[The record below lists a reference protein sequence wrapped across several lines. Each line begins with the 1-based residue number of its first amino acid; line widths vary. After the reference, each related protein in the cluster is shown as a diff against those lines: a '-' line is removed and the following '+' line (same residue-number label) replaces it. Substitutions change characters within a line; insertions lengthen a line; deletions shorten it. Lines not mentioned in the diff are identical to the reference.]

1 MMDQLIVKNIVK
13 KYRRQTVLD
22 NISFILEPA
31 KIYGL
36 LGRNGAGKTTLLNIM
51 SNRIFPTSGEVKI
64 GNEDVNNNDDLLSKI
79 FLMSEVNL
87 YPRHMKISQT
97 FDLADAAYNNFDYD
111 LANRLLKVFG
121 LNDRMKITNLSTG
134 QRTASKLIVALAVN
148 ADYVL
153 LDEPI
158 LGLDANHRDSFY
170 KELVKTYQE
179 RPRTFVLSTHL
190 IEEIQQLVEHVLIMD
205 QHHIIIN
212 EDTESLL
219 AKAYAISGPEKM
231 VDEYTAGLKIL
242 KTEMMGN
249 IKTAYLL
256 DRLDEQRVIPD
267 QVKIGHYDL
276 QHLFIYLTDG
286 ENTNEK
292 SKEKP
297 RYFNH
302 VSTSGARY
310 RNCLRLGLGI
320 ALITYLLGLI
330 ISHNLESF
338 LVSLQA
344 LPSIASSILSV
355 LLMAIFLVT
364 PYTDFKWAIQNGI
377 SRKTLWQGR
386 ILSLFLM
393 TLVVWFI
400 AQLVGLMNTPFDL
413 VSAWHSLLWYFGFSL
428 TMMAIGNGFAL
439 LNRRWK
445 WIVGIGLPMACLVLF
460 MMLAYSLVGLIPALS
475 ASGVFKSIII
485 SNVTGWVI
493 LVIYLIIVYAL
504 ARFFNNKIQLRRD

>member
-13 KYRRQTVLD
+13 KYHRQTVLD
-22 NISFILEPA
+22 NISFTLEPA

-51 SNRIFPTSGEVKI
+51 SNRIFPTNGEVQI

-97 FDLADAAYNNFDYD
+97 FDYD

-148 ADYVL
+148 ADYIL

-179 RPRTFVLSTHL
+179 RPRTFILSTHL

-205 QHHIIIN
+205 QHRIIIN
-212 EDTESLL
+212 EDTEGLL

-231 VDEYTAGLKIL
+231 VDEYTAGLKVL

-256 DRLDEQRVIPD
+256 DRLDDQRVIPD

-276 QHLFIYLTDG
+276 QHLFIYLTNGG
-286 ENTNEK
+286 E
-292 SKEKP
+292 
-297 RYFNH
+297 
-302 VSTSGARY
+302 
-310 RNCLRLGLGI
+310 
-320 ALITYLLGLI
+320 
-330 ISHNLESF
+330 
-338 LVSLQA
+338 
-344 LPSIASSILSV
+344 
-355 LLMAIFLVT
+355 
-364 PYTDFKWAIQNGI
+364 D
-377 SRKTLWQGR
+377 
-386 ILSLFLM
+386 
-393 TLVVWFI
+393 
-400 AQLVGLMNTPFDL
+400 
-413 VSAWHSLLWYFGFSL
+413 
-428 TMMAIGNGFAL
+428 
-439 LNRRWK
+439 
-445 WIVGIGLPMACLVLF
+445 
-460 MMLAYSLVGLIPALS
+460 
-475 ASGVFKSIII
+475 
-485 SNVTGWVI
+485 
-493 LVIYLIIVYAL
+493 
-504 ARFFNNKIQLRRD
+504 